1 MTTGRR
7 ESCRPSGIPDAVRS
21 SDTAP
26 SSTACADARQEAG
39 CSENALIASR
49 RTLCYGNAPECG
61 VFSQSVP
68 TGNNYGQKALACFLE
83 FAIRFPPDQLIEGGL
98 DRVRRQTKL
107 VPDTETHPRLA
118 KQMSAVPKPGIDL
131 AGRES
136 ACGRADERGKANAV
150 RCTPSTSMQPT
161 ARMRTKPLLVPKP
174 GIDGCGSTRW
184 RWQRLAAW
192 ARQLWKVALWPT
204 GESPSVARPR
214 QCRAVGA
221 QHDQAADRSGANQ
234 IAGSSQARHQWMPL
248 GPMRAAP
255 PDKAAAAR
263 WPPTAAEQQTI

>member
-1 MTTGRR
+1 MLADGTRHSALDSSR
-7 ESCRPSGIPDAVRS
+7 FVPKDADYLRPKD
-21 SDTAP
+21 
-26 SSTACADARQEAG
+26 SSTASLR
-39 CSENALIASR
+39 I
-49 RTLCYGNAPECG
+49 LCDGNAPERG
-61 VFSQSVP
+61 VFSRSVP

-174 GIDGCGSTRW
+174 GIDGCGS
-184 RWQRLAAW
+184 L
-192 ARQLWKVALWPT
+192 
-204 GESPSVARPR
+204 
-214 QCRAVGA
+214 VGA
-221 QHDQAADRSGANQ
+221 GSDSQPGRGNSGKSRSGLRASRPAWQ
-234 IAGSSQARHQWMPL
+234 GRGSAVPWAPNTTKQPTARARTRSPAVPKPGINGCRSARCEPPRRTRPPRRGGLRQQQSSKRSERAKRRQFKARHQ
-248 GPMRAAP
+248 
-255 PDKAAAAR
+255 
-263 WPPTAAEQQTI
+263 